1 MSERLIT
8 MKSRINEQLIKLNS
22 KMKTRLIEKFL
33 TIKKNIEQVKN
44 DVEQI
49 RQNIKKIKKM
59 IEKRIIQIEKKMKLN
74 KNVLHNKI
82 DEFAI
87 DVKNLV
93 VITRN
98 DRLHRF
104 HEVIKHIKVFKFV
117 LDFDI
122 FR

>member
-1 MSERLIT
+1 M
-8 MKSRINEQLIKLNS
+8 
-22 KMKTRLIEKFL
+22 
-33 TIKKNIEQVKN
+33 KN

-49 RQNIKKIKKM
+49 KQNIKKIKKM
-59 IEKRIIQIEKKMKLN
+59 MKEKIIQIEKTMKLN

-98 DRLHRF
+98 DKFHRL

-117 LDFDI
+117 FDFDI
-122 FR
+122 FK